1 MDLPPN
7 VFLQQLERGVTLW
20 GCWLGLPDPNV
31 AEIAAN
37 AGFDWLLIDHEHA
50 PFELSDV
57 MAHLRAM
64 APYPVAP
71 MVRPVSGDPALLK
84 KFLEMGVQT
93 FIVPM
98 IDTPEQAQACV
109 DALYYPPT
117 GHRGVGTALARASR
131 WNQVPDYLHKANDEI
146 CLIVQAETVT
156 ALNNLEAI
164 LAVDKVHG
172 VFMGPSDLAASMGK
186 IGQGNDPT
194 LMRSCTEAIKKI
206 KAAGKVAGILTA
218 HEELIEQSADAGAD
232 FIGIGVDTLL
242 LGEALRQRAASRP

>member
-1 MDLPPN
+1 M
-7 VFLQQLERGVTLW
+7 
-20 GCWLGLPDPNV
+20 
-31 AEIAAN
+31 
-37 AGFDWLLIDHEHA
+37 
-50 PFELSDV
+50 
-57 MAHLRAM
+57 
-64 APYPVAP
+64 
-71 MVRPVSGDPALLK
+71 
-84 KFLEMGVQT
+84 
-93 FIVPM
+93 
-98 IDTPEQAQACV
+98 
-109 DALYYPPT
+109 
-117 GHRGVGTALARASR
+117 GTALARASR

-156 ALNNLEAI
+156 ALDNLEAI

>member
-1 MDLPPN
+1 
-7 VFLQQLERGVTLW
+7 
-20 GCWLGLPDPNV
+20 
-31 AEIAAN
+31 
-37 AGFDWLLIDHEHA
+37 
-50 PFELSDV
+50 

-71 MVRPVSGDPALLK
+71 IVRPVNGDPALLK
-84 KFLEMGVQT
+84 KFLEMGAQT

-98 IDTPEQAQACV
+98 IDTPEQAQACA
-109 DALYYPPT
+109 DAVYYPPE

-131 WNQVPDYLHKANDEI
+131 WNQVPDYLHTANAEI

-156 ALNNLEAI
+156 ALENLDAI
-164 LAVDKVHG
+164 LAVENVRG
-172 VFMGPSDLAASMGK
+172 VFIGPSDLAASLGR
-186 IGQGNDPT
+186 IGQGNDPE
-194 LMRSCTEAIKKI
+194 LVARCIEAIKKI

-218 HEELIEQSADAGAD
+218 HEELIQQSAEAGAD